1 MDEAAALY
9 EEALRGCRKVL
20 GNREITTLISINNL
34 GMILQKQGKP
44 AKAAPLLE
52 EVLQAKRA
60 LLGDS
65 HQSTLTSMNNL
76 GVLLANDLGKL
87 NEAGP
92 LLKEALRGRRMTLG
106 DRHQETLT
114 SVLNMAELLAEQGR
128 LEEAA
133 ALFEEELQACREMLG
148 DDDQSTLRSIQNL
161 ADLRQEQASVKCR
174 PCPCILAYTLANPL
188 THSCTR
194 TLVLTN
200 SHLTTHHSLIYST
213 HLYLEQARSDEAAA
227 LREEARAL
235 HPSLSAEPIKEPIN
249 DLDSGAS
256 RNETGDSN
264 SDLPCSQEAAND
276 TSPLADEPTPLRW
289 SRRLAAFRSPRN
301 SPPASHR
308 SCEEWTS
315 YDETDYGTEPPT
327 PSRYQ

>member
-1 MDEAAALY
+1 MILTRILTVYYNSAPKPTPGRLDEAAALY

-34 GMILQKQGKP
+34 GMLLQKQGKP

-161 ADLRQEQASVKCR
+161 ADLRQEQASVKCL
-174 PCPCILAYTLANPL
+174 PCPRILAYSLANPFSHSLTNTHSGTHSPNLTYPLITHAL
-188 THSCTR
+188 THSPTR
-194 TLVLTN
+194 LT
-200 SHLTTHHSLIYST
+200 SLWST
-213 HLYLEQARSDEAAA
+213 GPVRRGGGPARGG
-227 LREEARAL
+227 ARAAPFFERGT
-235 HPSLSAEPIKEPIN
+235 HQR
-249 DLDSGAS
+249 S
-256 RNETGDSN
+256 RQRRF
-264 SDLPCSQEAAND
+264 QERD
-276 TSPLADEPTPLRW
+276 
-289 SRRLAAFRSPRN
+289 
-301 SPPASHR
+301 
-308 SCEEWTS
+308 
-315 YDETDYGTEPPT
+315 G
-327 PSRYQ
+327 